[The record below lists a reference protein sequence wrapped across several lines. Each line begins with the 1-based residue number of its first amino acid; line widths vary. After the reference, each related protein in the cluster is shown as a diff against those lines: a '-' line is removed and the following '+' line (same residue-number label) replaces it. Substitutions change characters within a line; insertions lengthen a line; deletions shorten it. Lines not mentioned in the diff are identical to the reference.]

1 MNKLKIEKDR
11 HFRFKKID
19 SISHNKSKNE
29 GFHDIVAGLGI
40 FIKSEAELMWRS
52 DYFTKRSRRLQ
63 HYNRRPLK
71 FKDFKDLSIEN
82 RKGLK
87 DYESHF

>member
-1 MNKLKIEKDR
+1 MNILKIERNR
-11 HFRFKKID
+11 HFRFKRID

-52 DYFTKRSRRLQ
+52 DYFARRSHRLQ
-63 HYNRRPLK
+63 HYNRRPPK
-71 FKDFKDLSIEN
+71 FKDLSTEI
-82 RKGLK
+82 RKGLR